1 MAKVIRIHETGG
13 TEVLASEE
21 VTLAAPEPDQARVRQ
36 TAVGLNMIDT
46 YHRSGLYPLPG
57 LPHGLGLEAAGVV
70 EQIGAE
76 VDGVKVG
83 DRVAY
88 AAGPPGAYA
97 SERNV
102 PAAKLVAVPEGV
114 SDIEAAAVLLKG
126 MTVEY
131 LVRRTFPVAPGMTVL
146 LHAAAGGV
154 GLLACQWLAHLG
166 ATVIGTVGSDEK
178 AELAR
183 AHGCH
188 HPIVYTRDDFVGRVQ
203 ELTDGAGV
211 PVVYDS
217 VGQATFQGSI
227 DCLAR
232 RGMLVAFGNA
242 SGAPEPFDPLLL
254 SQKGSLFLTRPT
266 LFDYVV
272 TRDELL
278 ASSQEVF
285 DRVASGALKITINQ
299 QLPLSEIAAAHEAIE
314 GRATSGA
321 TVLIP

>member
-13 TEVLASEE
+13 TEVLRSED
-21 VTLAAPEPDQARVRQ
+21 LPLPAPEPGQARLRQ

-46 YHRSGLYPLPG
+46 YHRTGLYPLPG

-70 EQIGAE
+70 EQIGPE
-76 VDGVKVG
+76 VEDVKVG

-97 SERNV
+97 TERNL
-102 PAAKLVAVPEGV
+102 PAAKLVPLPDGV
-114 SDIEAAAVLLKG
+114 TDVEAAAVLLKG

-131 LVRRTFPVAPGMTVL
+131 LIRRTFPVARGMTVL
-146 LHAAAGGV
+146 FHAAAGGV

-188 HPIVYTRDDFVGRVQ
+188 HPIVYTREDFVRRVR

-217 VGQATFQGSI
+217 VGQATFQGSV

-242 SGAPEPFDPLLL
+242 SGAPAPFNPLIL

-278 ASSQEVF
+278 TSAQAVF
-285 DRVASGALKITINQ
+285 DLVARDVLKSTIHQ
-299 QLPLSEIAAAHEAIE
+299 QLPLGEAAAAHQAIE